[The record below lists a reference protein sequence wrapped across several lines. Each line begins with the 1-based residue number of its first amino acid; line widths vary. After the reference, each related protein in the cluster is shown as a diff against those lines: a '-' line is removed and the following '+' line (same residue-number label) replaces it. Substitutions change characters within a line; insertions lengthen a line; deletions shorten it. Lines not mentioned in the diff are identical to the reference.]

1 MQPYPIAIEQT
12 QLDDLQRRLESARW
26 PAELPGAGW
35 DYGANLAY
43 MISIALLAIL
53 LAAVFLFSDTMSWHL
68 KI

>member
-1 MQPYPIAIEQT
+1 MT
-12 QLDDLQRRLESARW
+12 R
-26 PAELPGAGW
+26 
-35 DYGANLAY
+35 ANLAY